1 MVLILKSPPHSPLP
15 HRETQFVFFLDQP
28 LWSLEQQSLLFVFV
42 HLCWS
47 TNHFVASCVLYS
59 PFGPTT
65 MLIHYFCQRHFIFI
79 FGSETPLYPFSLW
92 SHIVTFYTT
101 WCHGCLFWPF
111 LISQP
116 AILRGLDI
124 TLHFPQLKSGSLAHR
139 LYFVHGC
146 LCVCCAHG
154 LAGSETTPY
163 IPTTYTARAYAH
175 CKW

>member
-1 MVLILKSPPHSPLP
+1 MWYLFLSLLLALLSLIGK
-15 HRETQFVFFLDQP
+15 QFVFFLDQP

-116 AILRGLDI
+116 AIFRGLDI

-175 CKW
+175 CKL